1 MDKRRIYHII
11 EWSVAIAACAFLIW
25 KIATYDDYASLLSA
39 LRAMAWPQW
48 LAFIACVA
56 LMPVNMALEAWRWRT
71 LWNGASELGISEL
84 GISGL
89 EDERISGLVD
99 EGGSELGISELGIS
113 GLEDERISG
122 LGDERMS
129 FREAQRQVYY
139 SKLAG
144 LITPW
149 KLGEYPARALLI
161 EGTSQESRVKSQET
175 WSRVLSMGAVGS
187 ATMTAVI
194 IACGAIAM
202 MIGLAISELA
212 ISGDWKLEIGNWKLE
227 IGDWKFSYLIIV
239 AVVLLLLG
247 LALYFAP
254 RLLKRW
260 AEVSHKLVLIS
271 LGQSFVRLLC
281 WCVQLALVLW
291 AVDGFG
297 VSGLVDEGISGLV
310 DEGISGL
317 GIGGLVAKTFV
328 YYLLVTITPNVPI
341 AEVGVRG
348 AWAIVVFG
356 TMNAALAGVLLWIIN
371 TLLPCLFALGISAKR
386 QTSR

>member
-1 MDKRRIYHII
+1 MSKKCSTFVALFMKKRKIYHII

-48 LAFIACVA
+48 LAIVACVA
-56 LMPVNMALEAWRWRT
+56 LMPVNMALEAWRWET

-89 EDERISGLVD
+89 
-99 EGGSELGISELGIS
+99 GIS
-113 GLEDERISG
+113 GLE
-122 LGDERMS
+122 DERMS

-149 KLGEYPARALLI
+149 KLGEYPARALLV
-161 EGTSQESRVKSQET
+161 EGASQESRVKSQET

-202 MIGLAISELA
+202 IT
-212 ISGDWKLEIGNWKLE
+212 DWRLE

-291 AVDGFG
+291 AVDGLG
-297 VSGLVDEGISGLV
+297 VSGLVDEGISGL
-310 DEGISGL
+310 GIS
-317 GIGGLVAKTFV
+317 GLVAKTFV